1 MKPGR
6 NDPCPCGSGRK
17 FKHCCLAQAQQPGE
31 RDILWRRLR
40 REIDPLNNELVNEAL
55 HRFGDL
61 GLEEAWN
68 EFLLWPQYEF
78 DDDNENDGD
87 ESDGPLF
94 IPFDE
99 DSPYV
104 PVFLSWFVYEW
115 RPDPEDTSVPERE
128 HAATAAHTYL
138 QRKGKRLGA
147 TARGYIEA
155 CMAASFSFHEVLR
168 CDPGQGFRLRDI
180 LSGTEIEV
188 LERSGSQASRPGDI
202 LYAKIVPIEGTALME
217 ACTPVMIP
225 PRYKPE
231 LIELR
236 RAIAAPP
243 VGPGDPTDAQ
253 RRRDR
258 SMELRETFLGIADEL
273 LNPQVPEMRNTDGDP
288 IEFHTLRFDTADAE
302 AALAALRDLAQGM
315 DDESFDAGVERNAQD
330 RLLRAEFPWLH
341 AGNAAAP
348 SLPNTTMGNITIDG
362 NGHITAEVNSA
373 ARAAALRAII
383 ETKLPGAQA
392 QPSEVQSLQEMMAQ
406 ADTPTGRARA
416 RQREAESAQLHAQ
429 PEVQAMLQAS
439 MRRHY
444 EAWLDEDIPAL
455 GNRTPRQAVQDAD
468 GRESVEAL
476 LRQIE
481 RDAQDQR
488 IPMDPRLVDDLRKE
502 LGIAP

>member
-17 FKHCCLAQAQQPGE
+17 FKHCCLAQAQQPSE
-31 RDILWRRLR
+31 AETLLRRLR
-40 REIDPLNNELVNEAL
+40 REIEPLNQELVNEAL
-55 HRFGDL
+55 HRFGDA

-68 EFLLWPQYEF
+68 EFLFWPGYGPAEEGEPF
-78 DDDNENDGD
+78 DV
-87 ESDGPLF
+87 
-94 IPFDE
+94 PFDE

-104 PVFLSWFVYEW
+104 PVFLSWLVYEW
-115 RPDPEDTSVPERE
+115 LPDPEDTTVPERE
-128 HAATAAHTYL
+128 HAATAAQSYL
-138 QRKGKRLGA
+138 QRKGTRLGA
-147 TARGYIEA
+147 VARNYIEA
-155 CMAASFSFHEVLR
+155 CLAAPFSFFEVLR
-168 CDPGQGFRLRDI
+168 CDPGHGFRLREI
-180 LSGTEIEV
+180 LFGEEIEV
-188 LERSGSQASRPGDI
+188 LERSGSQGARPGDI
-202 LYAKIVPIEGTALME
+202 LFAKIVPIEGTALME

-231 LIELR
+231 LIGFRQRVADPHAFTTSTERLR
-236 RAIAAPP
+236 
-243 VGPGDPTDAQ
+243 DWD
-253 RRRDR
+253 
-258 SMELRETFLGIADEL
+258 MELREAFLDIADEL
-273 LNPQVPEMRNTDGDP
+273 LYPEAPEMRNTDGDP

-362 NGHITAEVNSA
+362 NGRITAEVNSA

-406 ADTPTGRARA
+406 ADTPAGRARA

-444 EAWLDEDIPAL
+444 EAWLDEDIPSL

-488 IPMDPRLVDDLRKE
+488 IPVDPRLLDDLRKE